1 MSPETL
7 KFLAV
12 SNLVAVD
19 ATPVKSP
26 VTDPE
31 NVVAVMIPLDIVIA
45 VPTLSVVKV
54 DTPDELIS
62 DVITLGSLASLI
74 VPVVILAALD
84 RLVAVV
90 AVPVKLPT
98 KVVAVITPLT
108 RIFPAVIPTP
118 IPVAGFD
125 PICNL

>member
-1 MSPETL
+1 M
-7 KFLAV
+7 
-12 SNLVAVD
+12 
-19 ATPVKSP
+19 
-26 VTDPE
+26 
-31 NVVAVMIPLDIVIA
+31 IA

-125 PICNL
+125 PVMSKKGKKYMKGKRKQWLDYLRSSNGRRS